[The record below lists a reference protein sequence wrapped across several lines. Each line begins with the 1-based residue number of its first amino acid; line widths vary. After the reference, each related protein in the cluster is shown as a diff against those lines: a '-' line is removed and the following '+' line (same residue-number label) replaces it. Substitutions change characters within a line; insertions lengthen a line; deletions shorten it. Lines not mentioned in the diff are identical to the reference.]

1 MSSDTIDWYLES
13 IGRVPLLTAD
23 QEITLG
29 RQVQEWMALKEY
41 QNKQEQKATAE
52 QEAKSKDQQLN
63 LLSSDAF
70 EVKSEQD
77 TAIEKLTPQQKKRI
91 MRNGRRAFERMYSA
105 NLRLVVSV
113 AKKYIG
119 RTQHLDMLDLIQEGN
134 VGLHRAVEK
143 FDPTMGYKFS
153 TYSYWW
159 IRQGITR
166 AISQIDH
173 TIRLPI
179 GAYEQVS
186 KIRTFSSDHLKQ
198 FGRLPSSQ
206 TICEAFK
213 LKPQDLERMMTV
225 AAGCVSLHMCCATQR
240 GSHEHGILL
249 DLIPA
254 PEPDEPPFDCIEKQK
269 VEKVLP
275 EIRSQMTEMEG
286 KVFEKAF
293 FTQAQDSRAQIA
305 RDLGIS
311 GERARQHENH
321 SVMRFKSLFEL
332 TAAAAC

>member
-1 MSSDTIDWYLES
+1 MSDAIDWYLES

-29 RQVQEWMALKEY
+29 RQVQEWMALKESISN
-41 QNKQEQKATAE
+41 QGKDEQL
-52 QEAKSKDQQLN
+52 S
-63 LLSSDAF
+63 LLSTEPAF
-70 EVKSEQD
+70 DHSG
-77 TAIEKLTPQQKKRI
+77 LTPQQEQRI

-113 AKKYIG
+113 AKKYVG

-173 TIRLPI
+173 TIRLPLW
-179 GAYEQVS
+179 AYEKVG

-225 AAGCVSLHMCCATQR
+225 AARCVSLHKSCSNGRSGTMNDQQF
-240 GSHEHGILL
+240 LL
-249 DLIPA
+249 DIIPA
-254 PEPDEPPFDCIEKQK
+254 PEPDEPTFDCMEKQK

-275 EIRSQMTEMEG
+275 KIRSQMTEMEG
-286 KVFEKAF
+286 KVFEKSF